1 MKGIKDILKNQ
12 RWQTKH
18 LIEELN
24 RSNVP
29 GNWSSYQNIYNLVDG
44 SARPRD
50 PGVYIVLSRML
61 SVSLEDIISRYSDVD
76 FVPQPTVEVK
86 EELEVMTNKEV
97 NW

>member
-1 MKGIKDILKNQ
+1 MKGIKDLMESQ

-18 LIEELN
+18 LMTKLEE
-24 RSNVP
+24 SKVP
-29 GNWSSYQNIYNLVDG
+29 GSWGSYQNIYNLVDG

-50 PGVYIVLSRML
+50 PGVYIVLSKMFDL
-61 SVSLEDIISRYSDVD
+61 KIEDIISRYSDVD
-76 FVPQPTVEVK
+76 FMPQSTVEVK

>member
-18 LIEELN
+18 LIEELS

-86 EELEVMTNKEV
+86 EELEVMINKEV